1 MTLKNGAKRQEKPI
15 CCFKNDK
22 NLVNFDLSTQK
33 SQKFALW
40 LSLLRKVYNVWPK
53 KVERSYHSDIEES
66 GKIWRKTDLWFRKWH
81 EEFGKFLPEHL
92 KVSKLRIWWDPFI
105 QSRKWRM
112 MQNLKSNWH
121 VVSKLT
127 LQFDEFWPEH
137 SNVSKIC
144 TLMGSFWP
152 NCIMFELKKYRTVVL
167 WHCRL
172 KQNLKEN

>member
-1 MTLKNGAKRQEKPI
+1 MIPVLKSPKNVHFNGLLLKKYIMLEPKRYRGVM
-15 CCFKNDK
+15 FLD
-22 NLVNFDLSTQK
+22 T
-33 SQKFALW
+33 
-40 LSLLRKVYNVWPK
+40 
-53 KVERSYHSDIEES
+53 EEWS
-66 GKIWRKTDLWFRKWH
+66 KIWRKTDLWFQKWH

-92 KVSKLRIWWDPFI
+92 KVSEFGIWWDPFI

-121 VVSKLT
+121 VVSELT

-152 NCIMFELKKYRTVVL
+152 KCIMFELKKYRTVMFYGTVD
-167 WHCRL
+167 WCKIWR
-172 KQNLKEN
+172 KTN